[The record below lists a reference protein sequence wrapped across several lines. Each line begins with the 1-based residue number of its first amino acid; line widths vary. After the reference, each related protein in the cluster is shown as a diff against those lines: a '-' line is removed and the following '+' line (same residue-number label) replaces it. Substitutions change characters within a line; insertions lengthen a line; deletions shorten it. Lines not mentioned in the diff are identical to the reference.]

1 MNTGQR
7 FENLR
12 KPVLLLI
19 GVFIISI
26 IGIVDYWTGNE
37 LVLSVFYVFPI
48 SLVGWY
54 TDRKFGLLASL
65 ASTSVW
71 LIADSANPVA
81 YSHPFIPVWNT
92 LIRFSFF
99 VIITLLLTRLK
110 SALQRESE
118 LARID
123 YLTGA
128 VNNRFFHE
136 LLQMEVDRLER
147 YEHPFTLAYIDVDN
161 FKAVN
166 DRFGH
171 VTGDRVL
178 RAVVVSIWKHS
189 RKTDTIARMGGDEF
203 ALLLPE
209 TDQKAAR
216 TILPDI
222 QKSLSNDMQKNNW
235 PVTFSIGAL
244 TCRGGSLSTQKVIQQ
259 ADDLMYMVKQKGKN
273 SIRYSVYKE
282 SVR

>member
-1 MNTGQR
+1 MIVNLVQR
-7 FENLR
+7 LEEQS
-12 KPVLLLI
+12 KAVLLFMGILL
-19 GVFIISI
+19 ISI
-26 IGIVDYWTGNE
+26 IGIVDYLTGNE
-37 LVLSVFYVFPI
+37 IALSVLYVLPI
-48 SLVGWY
+48 SLVGWF

-65 ASTSVW
+65 ASAAVW
-71 LIADSANPVA
+71 LIADTANRLA

-92 LIRFSFF
+92 LIRYAFF

-128 VNNRFFHE
+128 VNNRFFYE
-136 LLQMEVDRLER
+136 LLQMELDRLDR
-147 YEHPFTLAYIDVDN
+147 YRHPFTLAYIDLDN
-161 FKAVN
+161 FKTVN

-178 RAVVVSIWKHS
+178 RAIADSLRKHS
-189 RKTDTIARMGGDEF
+189 RKTDTVARMGGDEF

-209 TDQKAAR
+209 TNQNTAR
-216 TILPDI
+216 IILPNI
-222 QKSLSNDMQKNNW
+222 QRSLLNDMQSNHW

-244 TCRGGSLSTQKVIQQ
+244 TCRGDSPSPQEVIQQ
-259 ADDLMYMVKQKGKN
+259 ADELMYSVKQNSKN
-273 SIRYSVYKE
+273 AVNYSVYPG
-282 SVR
+282 